1 MGNGLATQTDNHHA
15 IDVGMAGKPR
25 QHLLTHVCIGLHVG
39 AARIEHDVHRPA
51 NLTGH
56 DAT

>member
-1 MGNGLATQTDNHHA
+1 MGDGLATQADNYYA
-15 IDVGMAGKPR
+15 IDIGVAGKAS
-25 QHLLTHVCIGLHVG
+25 QHLLTHICIGLHVG
-39 AARIEHDVHRPA
+39 ATRVEHDVHRPA